1 MLIFFI
7 RITWQMIRNRFEL
20 LFQVNN
26 DFWYLGFIPEK
37 KIKPKGKSLKKLNPL
52 KENFGLTH
60 SCIYTIIKRI
70 CFLRTFH

>member
-1 MLIFFI
+1 
-7 RITWQMIRNRFEL
+7 MIRNRFEL

-37 KIKPKGKSLKKLNPL
+37 KSNQKVKFKKLNPL